1 MTGGPGTFLSLK
13 KYKSC
18 TSIKSCLRGASAQV
32 VKCFATNMASS
43 ATADIKGYEKDENKD
58 YVVFTIQVKLHEV
71 LPYLS

>member
-1 MTGGPGTFLSLK
+1 
-13 KYKSC
+13 
-18 TSIKSCLRGASAQV
+18 
-32 VKCFATNMASS
+32 MASS